1 LYWFLNRRG
10 LAFAGAVAH
19 IQPSMSSEM
28 LQIWLAVAG
37 WAVAFRLGKEL
48 ATGFLQWR
56 AQRTALAV
64 GREDRQPRT

>member
-1 LYWFLNRRG
+1 
-10 LAFAGAVAH
+10 
-19 IQPSMSSEM
+19 MSSEM

-56 AQRTALAV
+56 AAAV
-64 GREDRQPRT
+64 HRDDQQPRT